1 LILRGDDAERI
12 ADFAMQ
18 YDSFKKNPRI
28 LKSLIKEVA
37 NREKSKYRVFAARDL
52 SKNERITSVKLIRKR
67 SDLERAISYDKV
79 DYLVAKI
86 MRRDVKEDEP
96 ITVDDI
102 FGTYEDK
109 MPFV

>member
-1 LILRGDDAERI
+1 ME
-12 ADFAMQ
+12 
-18 YDSFKKNPRI
+18 
-28 LKSLIKEVA
+28 
-37 NREKSKYRVFAARDL
+37 
-52 SKNERITSVKLIRKR
+52 R
-67 SDLERAISYDKV
+67 SDLERAIIYDKV
-79 DYLVAKI
+79 DSLVARI